1 MKREEKNF
9 ISLQRILDTAT
20 QEFARQGYGLSSVNT
35 ICNSGGISKGIL
47 YHYFKDKDALYLA
60 CLQTCFDRL
69 TAALREGAA
78 DLQGSAGECLESYF
92 DTRLAFFEK
101 NPQLLPLFCEA
112 VISPPTHLQN
122 AVQEIKAEFDALNVF
137 VLTALLEKVPLQPGV
152 TVDEVGGVFRLYQD
166 FINARYR
173 MENLDSD
180 GWKQHE
186 QVCKRSLHILLY
198 GVVER
203 GKRYERDSHERP
215 GIHFIGCNARKGNR
229 KACRT
234 RNAGPSGKGG
244 L

>member
-101 NPQLLPLFCEA
+101 NPQLLPLFA
-112 VISPPTHLQN
+112 KPS
-122 AVQEIKAEFDALNVF
+122 FRR
-137 VLTALLEKVPLQPGV
+137 PLICRMP
-152 TVDEVGGVFRLYQD
+152 FRK
-166 FINARYR
+166 
-173 MENLDSD
+173 S
-180 GWKQHE
+180 
-186 QVCKRSLHILLY
+186 KRSL
-198 GVVER
+198 
-203 GKRYERDSHERP
+203 
-215 GIHFIGCNARKGNR
+215 
-229 KACRT
+229 T
-234 RNAGPSGKGG
+234 R
-244 L
+244 